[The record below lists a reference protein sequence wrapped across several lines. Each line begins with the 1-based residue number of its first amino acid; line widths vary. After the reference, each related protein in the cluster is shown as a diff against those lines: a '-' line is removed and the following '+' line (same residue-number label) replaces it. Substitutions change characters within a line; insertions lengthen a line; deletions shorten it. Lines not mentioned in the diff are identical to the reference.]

1 MADSGGTSSTF
12 YVLLLLLFSLLSTT
26 HCFVPDDKKNCMYAV
41 TVETTCTKGAD
52 TSNHVSLRFGDTNS
66 NDIVVRRLNS
76 KQVRRVD
83 PLQPQVLDDMSRKP
97 FQACM
102 VDQFQVTGKCV
113 TSPICYLYLKLVG
126 ADDWRPGFVQV
137 RSLEGPH
144 LSSNYFYFRRVLPRH
159 VWHGFDTCPG
169 EVTPFGIKR
178 NRKV

>member
-1 MADSGGTSSTF
+1 
-12 YVLLLLLFSLLSTT
+12 
-26 HCFVPDDKKNCMYAV
+26 MYAV

-76 KQVRRVD
+76 MHVKRVD
-83 PLQPQVLDDMSRKP
+83 PLEPEVLDDMSRKP

-113 TSPICYLYLKLVG
+113 TSPVCYVYLKLAG
-126 ADDWRPGFVQV
+126 ADDWRPGFVKV

-144 LSSNYFYFRRVLPRH
+144 LSSGYFYFRRVLPRH
-159 VWHGFDTCPG
+159 VWHGFDTCGG
-169 EVTPFGIKR
+169 EVTPFGIKHH
-178 NRKV
+178 RKVFAASKHFRHKFN

>member
-1 MADSGGTSSTF
+1 MAYTRGTWPPF
-12 YVLLLLLFSLLSTT
+12 FALLLFSLLSAT
-26 HCFVPDDKKNCMYAV
+26 HCLLGNDKEKNCMYAV
-41 TVETTCTKGAD
+41 TVETSCTKGAD

-76 KQVRRVD
+76 KHVRRVD
-83 PLQPQVLDDMSRKP
+83 PLEPQVLDDISRKP
-97 FQACM
+97 FQVCM

-113 TSPICYLYLKLVG
+113 TSPICYLYLKLSG